1 MSSLATSSLSKLRL
15 AKANAKRN
23 QTPQSNSPPMPV
35 IPPESPFPI
44 NFPEKKKNKEKQKS
58 RVNKELQDINTTQTV
73 KNLFKSEQAKLAPS
87 VQKLFAQAKNLTK
100 KNTGGKYKKTRRNK
114 KSRKSRKSR
123 GSRR

>member
-23 QTPQSNSPPMPV
+23 QTQPSNVPPVPV
-35 IPPESPFPI
+35 VPPESPFPI

-58 RVNKELQDINTTQTV
+58 RVNKELQDMNTAQSV

-100 KNTGGKYKKTRRNK
+100 KNTGGKYKKTRRR

-123 GSRR
+123 RTRR

>member
-1 MSSLATSSLSKLRL
+1 MSSLATSSLSKERL

-23 QTPQSNSPPMPV
+23 QKQPSNVPPVPLV
-35 IPPESPFPI
+35 PPESPFPI

-58 RVNKELQDINTTQTV
+58 RVSKQIQDMNTAQSV

-87 VQKLFAQAKNLTK
+87 VQKLFAQAKNFTK
-100 KNTGGKYKKTRRNK
+100 KNSGGKYKKTRRR

-123 GSRR
+123 RARR

>member
-1 MSSLATSSLSKLRL
+1 MSSLATTSLSKLRL

-23 QTPQSNSPPMPV
+23 QKQPSNVPPVPV
-35 IPPESPFPI
+35 VPPESPFPI
-44 NFPEKKKNKEKQKS
+44 TFPENKKNKEKQKS
-58 RVNKELQDINTTQTV
+58 RVSKQIQDMNTAQSV

-100 KNTGGKYKKTRRNK
+100 KNSGGKYKKTRRR

-123 GSRR
+123 RTRR